1 MTPRFLLNLF
11 AMGLIGAGAL
21 LTTVIQPGTAL
32 NGALWG
38 ALLTW
43 FAAARLNGAPRK
55 AGSP

>member
-1 MTPRFLLNLF
+1 MTPRFLLNVM

-21 LTTVIQPGTAL
+21 LTTVLQPGTAL

-43 FAAARLNGAPRK
+43 FAAARINGAPRS
-55 AGSP
+55 A